1 MLARNTAKIEW
12 IQWQVNS
19 ATILVL
25 IKLPSEAAPYPGSQ
39 EYDFINFFSLQLA
52 CVCVILPLS
61 KKSGFFFIPFLA
73 EQFLPCLGDIFVSF
87 HNTYVNTYID
97 TPLHTP
103 HIEACPFTHTK
114 SFLPWE
120 KCRGWSQRTSLHLWA
135 SAVFWAKTAHDHP
148 LALVGTSSVW
158 RKGLWEGRCSSTHN
172 GQPCSAFIL
181 LHGLIWAFCHC
192 LLVFA
197 HSS

>member
-12 IQWQVNS
+12 IPWQVNS

-61 KKSGFFFIPFLA
+61 SKWIFLYSLPRCA
-73 EQFLPCLGDIFVSF
+73 VPTMSWGYLCFL

-97 TPLHTP
+97 TPSHTP

-120 KCRGWSQRTSLHLWA
+120 KCRGWSQRTFLHLWA

-148 LALVGTSSVW
+148 LAFVGTSSVW